1 MLWQHGEENLKISLE
16 ALNCCHPTIKFTADY
31 SKHSVNF
38 LDVSVKKLSNR
49 LITDV
54 YIKPTDTHQ
63 YLHASSCHVFHS
75 KKSVPF
81 SQALR
86 FNRIC
91 SENAFF
97 DKRCNELEVWL
108 KSRGYSD
115 KTVRSQ
121 ILEARKY
128 RRSDLLNKEKRGVN
142 QNNKLF
148 LNITYHPSLSRF
160 KHTLN
165 DIHILLTPDK
175 EHKKVFENVPIVG
188 LRKGKSIKDFLVR
201 AKVPP
206 PQKPKGGCTSCS
218 GKRCQ
223 ICNVIKTT
231 DNFQVITKDKKYFI
245 RKVNLNCNTSHVIY
259 LIECKTCGKPYIG
272 STETPFRARFN
283 NY

>member
-1 MLWQHGEENLKISLE
+1 MAPPCAVLFMGKLEEEFLEAQSLKPIVWWRYIDDIFMLWQHGEENLKIFLE

-31 SKHSVNF
+31 SKHSFNF
-38 LDVSVKKLSNR
+38 LDVSVKKLSNH

-63 YLHASSCHVFHS
+63 YLQASSCHVFHS
-75 KKSVPF
+75 KKSIPF

-91 SENAFF
+91 SENTFF

-115 KTVRSQ
+115 KMVRSQ
-121 ILEARKY
+121 ILKARKY
-128 RRSDLLNKEKRGVN
+128 RRSDLLNKEKREVN

-148 LNITYHPSLSRF
+148 LNITYHPSFSRL

-188 LRKGKSIKDFLVR
+188 FRKGKSIKDFLVI

-206 PQKPKGGCTSCS
+206 PQKSKGRCTSCA

-223 ICNVIKTT
+223 ICNVIKAT
-231 DNFQVITKDKKYFI
+231 DNFQVITK
-245 RKVNLNCNTSHVIY
+245 R
-259 LIECKTCGKPYIG
+259 
-272 STETPFRARFN
+272 
-283 NY
+283 

>member
-1 MLWQHGEENLKISLE
+1 MTKNLEENLKIFLE

-31 SKHSVNF
+31 SKHNVNF

-63 YLHASSCHVFHS
+63 HLHASSCHVFHS
-75 KKSVPF
+75 EKSIPF

-115 KTVRSQ
+115 KMVRSQ
-121 ILEARKY
+121 ILKARKY
-128 RRSDLLNKEKRGVN
+128 RRSDLLSKKKREVN
-142 QNNKLF
+142 QNNKSF
-148 LNITYHPSLSRF
+148 LNITYHPLLSRL

-188 LRKGKSIKDFLVR
+188 FRKGKSVKDFLVR

-206 PQKPKGGCTSCS
+206 P
-218 GKRCQ
+218 
-223 ICNVIKTT
+223 
-231 DNFQVITKDKKYFI
+231 
-245 RKVNLNCNTSHVIY
+245 
-259 LIECKTCGKPYIG
+259 
-272 STETPFRARFN
+272 
-283 NY
+283 